1 MTEGRIIKALSGF
14 YYVQTDEGIIQCRGR
29 GLFRKKKIT
38 PLVGDIVLF
47 EKSSNGEGYIKE
59 VKPRK
64 SELIRPPVANIDQ
77 AILITSVVMPKFS
90 TLLLDRFLAYIESRN
105 IKPMIIINK
114 IDLATKEELDLIKH
128 YQKVYEK
135 IGYLIELFSAK
146 QPTNMEQI
154 KKHFDNKISVF
165 SGQSGVG
172 KSSILNTLNP
182 SLLLDTAHISK
193 SLGRGKHTTRHVE
206 LMKIGNG
213 LIADTPGFS
222 SIDFNDVEEFQL
234 RQLFPEMKKI
244 ENQCKF
250 RGCLHHREPACAV
263 KLAIEEG
270 EIAPFRYKHYLE
282 FLQEI
287 QSRKPRY

>member
-1 MTEGRIIKALSGF
+1 M
-14 YYVQTDEGIIQCRGR
+14 
-29 GLFRKKKIT
+29 
-38 PLVGDIVLF
+38 
-47 EKSSNGEGYIKE
+47 
-59 VKPRK
+59 KPRK

-213 LIADTPGFS
+213 LIADTLDLVLL
-222 SIDFNDVEEFQL
+222 IL
-234 RQLFPEMKKI
+234 MM
-244 ENQCKF
+244 
-250 RGCLHHREPACAV
+250 
-263 KLAIEEG
+263 
-270 EIAPFRYKHYLE
+270 
-282 FLQEI
+282 
-287 QSRKPRY
+287 